1 VTFKKKDGTNG
12 MLTYKCIEDSTG
24 NLKQSKLT
32 SFTERRCFPSSVRN
46 ELKTELVK
54 FIAQDLWPFSV
65 GSGNGF
71 ASFCQ
76 SLVNVDISNKLPDRT
91 TLARSVPSLVEKSK
105 SKVRAQYCW
114 SSSGEAPNNIVTSNC
129 E

>member
-54 FIAQDLWPFSV
+54 FVAQDIRPFSV
-65 GSGNGF
+65 VSGNGF
-71 ASFCQ
+71 ASFCH

-91 TLARSVPSLVEKSK
+91 TLARSVPSLAEKSK

-114 SSSGEAPNNIVTSNC
+114 SSSGEAPHNLVTSNC
-129 E
+129 Q